1 MEMQLHYE
9 TDVSLAKL
17 QCIVHDRIDIR
28 PDIPSRLCHQRAR
41 CRTLVPPG
49 WWQGTDRLVVS
60 GEAVDT
66 GFDQN
71 EAELNALV
79 SSFKNFQRF
88 SAHLGVLVLLVSLEM
103 LANRNG
109 LLDKHVPMKSD

>member
-17 QCIVHDRIDIR
+17 QCIVHDRIDMR
-28 PDIPSRLCHQRAR
+28 PDVPSHLCHQCAR
-41 CRTLVPPG
+41 RRTLIPPG
-49 WWQGTDRLVVS
+49 WWQGADRLVVS

-71 EAELNALV
+71 EAELNALM
-79 SSFKNFQRF
+79 SSFKNFQGF

-109 LLDKHVPMKSD
+109 LLDKHVPVRDN